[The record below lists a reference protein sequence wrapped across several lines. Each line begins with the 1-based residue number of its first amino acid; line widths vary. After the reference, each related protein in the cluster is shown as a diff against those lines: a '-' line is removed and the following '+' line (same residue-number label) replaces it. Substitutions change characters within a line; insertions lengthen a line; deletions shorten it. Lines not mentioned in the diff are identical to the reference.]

1 MTTTYF
7 DRTPEALL
15 GVAKQCEEQG
25 RHEEAERWRD
35 CARQYANG
43 ECMDSA
49 DTINAV
55 DVIANILIAMA
66 IVALLLTVAL

>member
-15 GVAKQCEEQG
+15 GVAQRCEEQG

-35 CARQYANG
+35 CARRYANG

-49 DTINAV
+49 IVVDTV
-55 DVIANILIAMA
+55 DVISEILVVLAIAT
-66 IVALLLTVAL
+66 IILALFL